1 MAKNIEQTIREY
13 LDNLGASNK
22 PVVDKEAVKAL
33 KAQIKAEDDA
43 INRLRLLSELERAE
57 EGEVPDYSGLEAV
70 FISEGKAW
78 ADGEGIT
85 GSAFSAL
92 GVSDDVLKSAGF
104 TVSTKTKAPKST
116 GTRAPRL
123 DYDDVKK
130 AANKLGSGW
139 KLSDLAE
146 ALGSSPA
153 TTRNYVIKLIEDG
166 TISDLGEDPKHDGRG
181 RAPKLYGKA

>member
-13 LDNLGASNK
+13 LDSLGASNR
-22 PVVDKEAVKAL
+22 PVVDKEAVKSL
-33 KAQIKAEDDA
+33 KAQIKSEGDT

-57 EGEVPDYSGLEAV
+57 EGEVQDYSGLEAV
-70 FISEGKAW
+70 FVSEGKVW

-85 GSAFSAL
+85 ASAFGVL
-92 GVSDDVLKSAGF
+92 GVPDEVLRKAGF
-104 TVSTKTKAPKST
+104 GTSKSPKARKAT

-123 DYDDVKK
+123 DYEEVKQ
-130 AANKLGSGW
+130 AATKLGSGW

-153 TTRNYVIKLIEDG
+153 TTRNYVVKLIEDG
-166 TISDLGEDPKHDGRG
+166 TIADLGEDPKHDGRG
-181 RAPKLYGKA
+181 RAPKLYGRA